1 MALNPSS
8 IPTLAALLVNAGL
21 ALYLLHHGPR
31 RAANRTFAL
40 LLGALAAH
48 AAVTVV
54 LKNAPSP
61 EAAAAAVRFQSV
73 LLAAAAPAFVHFTW
87 VFPKGEPPGP
97 KVLLLIYGALLPL
110 AVASFA
116 GEGPVQVIET
126 PLGPT
131 SRFLDKPVVHYYA
144 LLGVFLL
151 LALYGLFRIYR
162 SHRDGGVVEKRQIRW
177 VVAGMLAGLA
187 GGALFKVALPEL
199 AGVDIPGSGSASA
212 ILPALF
218 TTYAIVRY
226 RFLAIE
232 PVVERKL
239 ETRPRFSPQP
249 GVPLLVSA
257 ETGPAAFKDLVD
269 HGAAGLAISRT
280 HPAKLRG
287 ELGLEKTPAVWLS
300 GEAEGGTASIERPEE
315 VLRTIRHFVSQAKS
329 SPEGSPGPAAAVWLD
344 GLEYLTTRFGF
355 EAALRVVQDVR
366 DLATAKGAVL
376 LFTVDLRGMGERER
390 ALLERECKPLGPS

>member
-8 IPTLAALLVNAGL
+8 IPTLAALLINAGL

-31 RAANRTFAL
+31 RPANRTFAL

-48 AAVTVV
+48 ATATVI

-61 EAAAAAVRFQSV
+61 EVAEVAVRFQSV
-73 LLAAAAPAFVHFTW
+73 LLAAAAPAFVHFTH
-87 VFPKGEPPGP
+87 VFPKGDPPGLRA
-97 KVLLLIYGALLPL
+97 LLLIYGALVPL
-110 AVASFA
+110 AIASFA
-116 GEGPVQVIET
+116 GSGPVQIIET

-131 SRFLDKPVVHYYA
+131 SRFLDKPIAYYYP
-144 LLGVFLL
+144 LLAVFLL

-162 SHRDGGVVEKRQIRW
+162 AHRDGGVVERGQIRW
-177 VVAGMLAGLA
+177 VVAGMLMGLA
-187 GGALFKVALPEL
+187 GGGVFKVALPQL

-226 RFLAIE
+226 HFLAIE
-232 PVVERKL
+232 PVVERAL
-239 ETRPRFSPQP
+239 ETKPRFAPEP

-257 ETGPAAFKDLVD
+257 DTGRAAFKDMVD

-280 HPAKLRG
+280 HPGRLRG

-315 VLRTIRHFVSQAKS
+315 VLRTIRHFVSQAK
-329 SPEGSPGPAAAVWLD
+329 PNPDGSPGPAAVVWLD

-355 EAALRVVQDVR
+355 DAALRVVQDVR

-376 LFTVDLRGMGERER
+376 LFTVDLRGMGGKER
-390 ALLERECKPLGPS
+390 ALLERECHALEG